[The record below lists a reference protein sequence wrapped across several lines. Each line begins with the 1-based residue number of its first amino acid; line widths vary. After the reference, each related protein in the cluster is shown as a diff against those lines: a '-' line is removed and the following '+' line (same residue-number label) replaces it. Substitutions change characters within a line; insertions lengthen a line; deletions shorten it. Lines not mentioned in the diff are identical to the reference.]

1 MAMAWP
7 WLKILLRNVPWGE
20 LVRRTPDIIEASGK
34 LLDKGRP
41 RTQDDTQTNDEPDPQ
56 TVSVELLH
64 DRIQQLESHS
74 EAHAKVI
81 AEMVVQLQ
89 GLTDALQ
96 VLAARNRLL
105 LWVAAGLTVVL
116 LLHVA
121 LSL

>member
-1 MAMAWP
+1 MAWP
-7 WLKILLRNVPWGE
+7 WLNILLRNVPWGE

-34 LLDKGRP
+34 LLDKGKPKRQSGVG
-41 RTQDDTQTNDEPDPQ
+41 TKVEAEHETSNIDVLNDK
-56 TVSVELLH
+56 
-64 DRIQQLESHS
+64 IQQLESHS

-105 LWVAAGLTVVL
+105 LWVAAALTVVL
-116 LLHVA
+116 VLHVA
-121 LSL
+121 LSI